1 MSLSHYVC
9 SHLAF
14 SVVGIIT
21 DVSMQLRGFET
32 CVHIYHANSQLS
44 EISPHAF
51 FQKAMLPEGRT
62 FCLINPSELT
72 RCRHLSYS
80 VVGIVKTEKDFFRK
94 RQFAN
99 IDMVEFN
106 SRKMK

>member
-21 DVSMQLRGFET
+21 DVSMQLGGFET
-32 CVHIYHANSQLS
+32 CVYIYHANSQLS

-51 FQKAMLPEGRT
+51 FQKAILPEGRT
-62 FCLINPSELT
+62 FCLINPIELT

-80 VVGIVKTEKDFFRK
+80 VVGIVKTEKNFSSLKDSL
-94 RQFAN
+94 QT
-99 IDMVEFN
+99 
-106 SRKMK
+106 